1 MKNSILVIILII
13 FTTIA
18 HTKNENSGI
27 TYDLTTDSYSTNSL
41 ESAENQTKSHIPSRV
56 GEEELREE
64 NRRLTPS
71 RRKVAVPEEIKN
83 IKIATNPYADYTPPT
98 EEEILQA
105 YLSLNKKEFEAW
117 IQYHKQM
124 AKNFELGE
132 KMTNSL
138 DFLTTPEFHSKG
150 PEFKTFVGDIVGDRK
165 IPKGMNYIPND
176 PEEFE
181 RVLLETKRENIR
193 KISLT
198 ILPFLIIIIVCFI
211 LIFCRKKN
219 WHEVSNKESQNND
232 TSPDHQD

>member
-18 HTKNENSGI
+18 HTKNENSEI

-98 EEEILQA
+98 EEEIRQA

-232 TSPDHQD
+232 TSPDLQD

>member
-98 EEEILQA
+98 EEEIRQA

-117 IQYHKQM
+117 IQYHRQM

-138 DFLTTPEFHSKG
+138 DFLTTPEFHSQA

-181 RVLLETKRENIR
+181 RVLLETQRENIR

-232 TSPDHQD
+232 TSPDLQD